1 MTLPASGVISLA
13 DLQTE
18 FGTSSPVSLSQFYLD
33 GSIVTPN
40 NTGVPNSG
48 SAISLDDFY
57 GVANATN
64 VTYEIIGGGGGGG
77 YGVENYT
84 GSGRAGTGGNST
96 LEASAF
102 TTVTSTGALG
112 GLNAPTSAHTGLAGA
127 ASYYGPGG
135 NAVGQQ
141 GQSQPAPAGSYGAGA
156 GGAGGDN
163 GGFLGT
169 DGGGG
174 HGGSASTRVAG
185 TLTNVPVG
193 TVITVTIGS
202 GGAGGVGGN
211 RHGVAGAGG
220 YARLQVG
227 NTVQE
232 FTSSGTFTV
241 PSQ

>member
-1 MTLPASGVISLA
+1 MAIVASGVISLA

-33 GSIVTPN
+33 GSLVTPN

-48 SAISLDDFY
+48 NPISLDDFY
-57 GVANATN
+57 GVTNATN
-64 VTYEIIGGGGGGG
+64 VIYEIIGGGGGGG
-77 YGVENYT
+77 YGVENGT
-84 GSGRAGTGGNST
+84 GSGSAGTGGNST
-96 LEASAF
+96 LAASAF
-102 TTVTSTGALG
+102 TTITSTGAIG

-135 NAVGQQ
+135 SSVGQQ

-163 GGFLGT
+163 GGVFGT

-174 HGGSASTRVAG
+174 RGGSASVRVAG
-185 TLTNVPVG
+185 TLTDVPVG

-202 GGAGGVGGN
+202 GGAGGQGGN
-211 RHGVAGAGG
+211 RSGVAGAGG

-241 PSQ
+241 PS